1 MVLSGSPA
9 FVNKV
14 MAYKDAKPTSTFQEA
29 LLAAVKS
36 IGTESFRFR
45 RRQDKAVEAAVFA
58 SVKTPYQLQL
68 QNNLVNNFESL
79 NLTSLTADDKK
90 LLSSFAT
97 KYLFAIDS
105 FDQKTGFPII
115 QSTPDIFAGKQ
126 TPLTPSSN
134 TYQTILND
142 IYRYNPHLLNS
153 C

>member
-1 MVLSGSPA
+1 
-9 FVNKV
+9 
-14 MAYKDAKPTSTFQEA
+14 
-29 LLAAVKS
+29 
-36 IGTESFRFR
+36 
-45 RRQDKAVEAAVFA
+45 
-58 SVKTPYQLQL
+58 
-68 QNNLVNNFESL
+68 
-79 NLTSLTADDKK
+79 

-126 TPLTPSSN
+126 IPLSPSSN